1 MSFEWQT
8 EEDSRWDEDVAPPEP
23 PKRARR
29 RWSWW
34 LLLGV
39 VLVGTAV
46 FLAYRQLNQRV
57 ETATEN
63 VEADLLAS
71 YAVLQRAAQS
81 RDENLFGSLI
91 SGRDDEWSQAQRDLL
106 NAGLLFDRSGFG
118 LEWMPQVAE
127 TAVISQTFS
136 PELTA
141 AELTTVQNYGLDI
154 GNGLTQTVQLARTDV
169 YRLGADRWLYAPPE
183 PEFWG
188 ETQTVEGQLLS
199 VDYPARDEAIVQ
211 RLAAD
216 LEAKLVQVCNT
227 EGYECPPD
235 ARVRIDFSSKPNSL
249 RQTTTL
255 FFPTSG
261 AADFSRTIWR
271 GDDIIVL
278 PTPTLVG
285 MPLDETGYGAI
296 FRGYASSVLTIAIN
310 ELVGWN
316 LENNL
321 AMYRAILERQLYELG
336 IGNWPLA
343 DTAVLFSDDYYSPG
357 FRTFELS
364 LFWNNPF
371 PAASLEFD
379 NNPLPYILV
388 DFLLS
393 ELNLGTA
400 DIAKALVLSKEERFI
415 DWLNGVSGLTWTEA
429 IFSDA
434 FRNYISRWQASPRV
448 LPEPED
454 GLLLLCQNPLLAT
467 QGMYYFDDSLTEPL
481 LLESLPYDELRHF
494 IGLPGGDGLAVMA
507 QESATGQPETYLL
520 FNGTERVD
528 VDWSVV
534 EGVTSRPPLAV
545 PTMVLGNGRY
555 LLWTITRDYANGN
568 FFVVTDVDAC
578 QAGSGCGA
586 NPVGGY
592 PTWSPSAEQLIT
604 LSIIDPWWTEGM
616 SDGMMLLRTEPT
628 ATAIN
633 SPGFGA
639 SVFWLDETRF
649 GYLTQYQ
656 NGLQQLVLSDVT
668 LSGPRVLLTNL
679 SLLADEPP
687 PGDRP
692 ARFSFQFVQPLPNSP
707 SVLALLVRG
716 QANGQTSGHLYFYDY
731 EMETVVGYV
740 LLENWRNA
748 QVEGYRF
755 SPDGR
760 FLFITYANP
769 DETAVNL
776 TIYDTHESRVFHT
789 RLDGDSALPR
799 HFYASWSPDGAW
811 LAMPEMGYIRLWH
824 NGRDERLLNFE
835 GLGCTNAA
843 WVARMEP

>member
-235 ARVRIDFSSKPNSL
+235 ARVQLDFSSKANSL

-271 GDDIIVL
+271 GDDVIVL

-285 MPLDETGYGAI
+285 LPLDETGYGAI

-343 DTAVLFSDDYYSPG
+343 DTAVSLPDYFYISG
-357 FRTFELS
+357 YTYFELAIY
-364 LFWNNPF
+364 WNLPF
-371 PAASLEFD
+371 PAAALSFD
-379 NNPLPYILV
+379 NTPATYALV
-388 DFLLS
+388 DFLVNEFQIS
-393 ELNLGTA
+393 PRELATALILNEEESFFAWITGLVGT
-400 DIAKALVLSKEERFI
+400 D
-415 DWLNGVSGLTWTEA
+415 WTEA
-429 IFSDA
+429 LFYDA
-434 FRNYISRWQASPRV
+434 FRQYVARGQVAPLV

-520 FNGTERVD
+520 FNGT
-528 VDWSVV
+528 
-534 EGVTSRPPLAV
+534 
-545 PTMVLGNGRY
+545 
-555 LLWTITRDYANGN
+555 
-568 FFVVTDVDAC
+568 
-578 QAGSGCGA
+578 
-586 NPVGGY
+586 
-592 PTWSPSAEQLIT
+592 
-604 LSIIDPWWTEGM
+604 
-616 SDGMMLLRTEPT
+616 
-628 ATAIN
+628 
-633 SPGFGA
+633 
-639 SVFWLDETRF
+639 
-649 GYLTQYQ
+649 
-656 NGLQQLVLSDVT
+656 
-668 LSGPRVLLTNL
+668 
-679 SLLADEPP
+679 
-687 PGDRP
+687 
-692 ARFSFQFVQPLPNSP
+692 
-707 SVLALLVRG
+707 
-716 QANGQTSGHLYFYDY
+716 
-731 EMETVVGYV
+731 
-740 LLENWRNA
+740 
-748 QVEGYRF
+748 
-755 SPDGR
+755 
-760 FLFITYANP
+760 
-769 DETAVNL
+769 
-776 TIYDTHESRVFHT
+776 
-789 RLDGDSALPR
+789 
-799 HFYASWSPDGAW
+799 
-811 LAMPEMGYIRLWH
+811 
-824 NGRDERLLNFE
+824 
-835 GLGCTNAA
+835 
-843 WVARMEP
+843 